1 MSLPAMKLMC
11 ADIHLTRA
19 LRGTPTEPAGYQK
32 MFERGIDPDV
42 EDPEQC
48 HAHSEIPD
56 EWPAVIDI
64 LNYQERVR
72 SRMRSIFQM
81 EGLSQNRCLAEA
93 LWIGFEH
100 EAMHL
105 ETFLYMLLQSEKTIP
120 PPGVNKPD
128 FRKLFHDAR
137 KSQKPN
143 EWFSIPNQTL
153 SVGLDI
159 SSKTMPKAS
168 FGWDNEIP
176 ARTVTVPA
184 FEAHA
189 RPITNGEFAKYLE
202 ANGIHEIPAS
212 WALSHPDDG
221 RSVANGVN
229 GYGNN
234 GTAGLMSR
242 VAVRTVFG
250 LVPLEFAQD
259 WPVMASYDEL
269 HGYAQWTN
277 CRIPTFKEAR
287 SLYSYAAQSK
297 EAKRSKRANGHR
309 YVLTISN
316 LPDH

>member
-1 MSLPAMKLMC
+1 
-11 ADIHLTRA
+11 
-19 LRGTPTEPAGYQK
+19 

-72 SRMRSIFQM
+72 NRLRSVFQM
-81 EGLSQNRCLAEA
+81 EGLAQNRCLSEA

-120 PPGVNKPD
+120 PPGVNGPD
-128 FRKLFHDAR
+128 FEKLFHEAR
-137 KSQKPN
+137 KALNPN
-143 EWFSIPNQTL
+143 EWFSIPKQTL

-159 SSKTMPKAS
+159 SSKAMPKAS

-202 ANGIHEIPAS
+202 ANQIREIPAS
-212 WALSHPDDG
+212 WALSPPGGSH
-221 RSVANGVN
+221 SAANGVN
-229 GYGNN
+229 GSGSH
-234 GTAGLMSR
+234 GTTSPMSKF
-242 VAVRTVFG
+242 AVRTVFG
-250 LVPLEFAQD
+250 LAPLEFAQD

-269 HGYAQWTN
+269 HGYAQWMN
-277 CRIPTFKEAR
+277 CRIPTFEEAR
-287 SLYSYAAQSK
+287 SLYSYAAQFK
-297 EAKRSKRANGHR
+297 ETKPSNGRKGHR
-309 YVLTISN
+309 YVQTRG
-316 LPDH
+316 DMTDKRF